1 MIFLLSNTGYKRTTK
16 GFDSKNYVDSRTYM
30 YICPTYAFA
39 PIESVSIRM
48 FRHLLEVLRCTTNVF
63 FATYR
68 TIQAPSEQFWSYTG
82 LYLKKYAQVRAL
94 HMWGSQSII
103 KKKIHTNLLCGNTF
117 WNVTALLQL
126 TKRTYTPTLLI
137 RIYYTSKV

>member
-1 MIFLLSNTGYKRTTK
+1 LIFLLSNTGYKRTTK

-103 KKKIHTNLLCGNTF
+103 KKKNSYKSPVWKYILECDSVIAINKENLHTD
-117 WNVTALLQL
+117 
-126 TKRTYTPTLLI
+126 TLD
-137 RIYYTSKV
+137 